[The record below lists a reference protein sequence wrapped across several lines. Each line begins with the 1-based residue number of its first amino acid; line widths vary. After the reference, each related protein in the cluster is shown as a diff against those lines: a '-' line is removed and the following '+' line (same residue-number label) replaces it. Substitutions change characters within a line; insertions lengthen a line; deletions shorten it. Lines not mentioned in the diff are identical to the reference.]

1 MSVQFINRLEYKL
14 RPRRNILTQ
23 VVWGNIIIHPRVA
36 EFKTVRASVPSDNA
50 PMLRLLQSSHMTKMA
65 TSSQSESIGSQ
76 LDFDGNPAQPMRQHS
91 PRATQDVRYTQR
103 DLEILSA
110 IHAYGGVL
118 TTVQLACLFWPPDL
132 RRRLHQWEITNAQI
146 QDWLARYPQEYLYE
160 KMQALKWLQK
170 IERVLT
176 REWLNKA
183 DQRRREWL
191 NTLKQAQ
198 PEAFAELMQAID
210 SMNARS
216 PGGRLIHTV
225 RENVPPPNAFAL
237 RSQQPS
243 DFISSACTQR
253 LRMLQKAGAIA
264 AYEQPTRLSEGRGQ
278 TCWFLS
284 KKGRNLIAQMRGV
297 SAGEVEWKRP
307 GSYGQLHL
315 AHRLAINDFRIAMHL
330 ACVRK
335 GYTIKRWIDDNA
347 LKRLLGPEKV
357 VLRRLV
363 DGEEVEESCALKI
376 PDGFFWVEMGKA
388 GERHC
393 WFELDNATLTIDY
406 AEPNPK
412 DYAQKIRT
420 MSALYTSGRYRELFP
435 EAGDSMWYLTVTTGS
450 DTRVHNLKTT
460 AERVIGSH
468 SRGLD
473 RYWFA
478 TSQQIPLWEDYFAL
492 AVFEPIWW
500 RAGQQRLWA
509 LDEEPGA

>member
-1 MSVQFINRLEYKL
+1 MV
-14 RPRRNILTQ
+14 
-23 VVWGNIIIHPRVA
+23 
-36 EFKTVRASVPSDNA
+36 
-50 PMLRLLQSSHMTKMA
+50 KMPI
-65 TSSQSESIGSQ
+65 SSQIEFVGSQ
-76 LDFDGNPAQPMRQHS
+76 LDFDGNSVQPVRRRSQKTGPEM
-91 PRATQDVRYTQR
+91 RYTQR

-110 IHAYGGVL
+110 IHVYGGVL

-132 RRRLHQWEITNAQI
+132 ARRLRQWGITQEQS
-146 QDWLARYPQEYLYE
+146 QDWVTRYTPGYLYA
-160 KMQALKWLQK
+160 KLQVLKWLHK
-170 IERVLT
+170 IRRVLT
-176 REWLNKA
+176 QERRNKAIQRDQEWLNMLRQEQPQA
-183 DQRRREWL
+183 FAALLQAIDALSARSPVGWLTHAVRE
-191 NTLKQAQ
+191 NAPS
-198 PEAFAELMQAID
+198 PEAFD
-210 SMNARS
+210 
-216 PGGRLIHTV
+216 
-225 RENVPPPNAFAL
+225 L
-237 RSQQPS
+237 RNQQPS

-253 LRMLQKAGAIA
+253 LRLLQKADVIA

-284 KKGRNLIAQMRGV
+284 KKGRNLIAQMRGI
-297 SAGEVEWKRP
+297 SASDVEWKRP

-330 ACVRK
+330 ACTRK

-357 VLRRLV
+357 TLRRMV
-363 DGEEVEESCALKI
+363 DSEEVEESSALKI
-376 PDGFFWVEMGKA
+376 PDGFFWVKMGNA
-388 GERHC
+388 GARHC
-393 WFELDNATLTIDY
+393 WFELDNGTLTIDY

-420 MSALYTSGRYRELFP
+420 MSAFYTSGRYGELFP

-468 SRGLD
+468 SSGLD

-478 TSQQIPLWEDYFAL
+478 TSQQIPLWQDYFAT
-492 AVFEPIWW
+492 AVLGPIWR

-509 LDEEPGA
+509 LDEKQGS